1 VQYRFGS
8 SYFSSEITGDGK
20 QVSSIQNSGGV
31 QVGGADRWKFFRR
44 PLVPYLSNFIYMR
57 RDRIRPQDLMTEEE
71 AKKNRAQSPF
81 LKSVQVQ
88 TLYRYVFRW
97 ISYWYLCTLS
107 ESEAQT
113 DPYSPDYVLP
123 VDAQTQP
130 DILALATLTYGQ
142 GLPVGPAELDM
153 IERAR
158 AKRVWEASLPPIT
171 DAESFEKRL
180 KMMEQMELK
189 EWAFREKEIK
199 RIQDARIDILKQVIH
214 KRETEIEQ
222 VNSERMEKIWQK
234 KLQERELLK
243 EKIQKKKAK
252 SRSTS
257 CAHYHLTTY
266 SPAETR
272 WKTQEPWK

>member
-1 VQYRFGS
+1 
-8 SYFSSEITGDGK
+8 
-20 QVSSIQNSGGV
+20 
-31 QVGGADRWKFFRR
+31 
-44 PLVPYLSNFIYMR
+44 
-57 RDRIRPQDLMTEEE
+57 
-71 AKKNRAQSPF
+71 
-81 LKSVQVQ
+81 
-88 TLYRYVFRW
+88 
-97 ISYWYLCTLS
+97 
-107 ESEAQT
+107 
-113 DPYSPDYVLP
+113 VLP

-272 WKTQEPWK
+272 